1 MGILSK
7 LKLINK
13 GSKTERIFESLFPEK
28 TFLDVEYTHPS
39 EYVTKYWEAYQNTGI
54 DNNSLNGKI
63 FELIISTLFIRENLL
78 PMYLQAKVAF
88 IPNVEY
94 DLILYNK
101 EQGPISISLKTSLR
115 ERKKQADLEAIAL
128 KYVHRKSQCY
138 LVSLESQEV
147 TSAKNDLRNGYML
160 GLDNVILAN
169 ADEFD
174 VFIEDLKKKTYTESG
189 RVEIIESNQIVT
201 STMINEYGIER
212 E

>member
-1 MGILSK
+1 MGVLSK
-7 LKLINK
+7 LNLINK
-13 GSKTERIFESLFPEK
+13 GSKTERIFESLFPDK
-28 TFLDVEYTHPS
+28 TFLDVEYTCPS
-39 EYVTKYWEAYQNTGI
+39 EYVTKYWKAYQNTGI

-63 FELIISTLFIRENLL
+63 FELIISTLFIREGLL
-78 PMYLQAKVAF
+78 PIYLQAKVAF

-128 KYVHRKSQCY
+128 KYVHRKSQCF

-147 TSAKNDLRNGYML
+147 KGAKNDLQNGYML

-174 VFIEDLKKKTYTESG
+174 VFIEDLKKKTYTEAGS
-189 RVEIIESNQIVT
+189 VEIIESNQIVT
-201 STMINEYGIER
+201 STMINEYGIDR
-212 E
+212 K